1 MVDFDQSRDD
11 SMYDE
16 NLKDVYRKYYVKLQ
30 YIFKDDTIKSL
41 RDKICCG
48 IKSNNKFDNELFLV
62 PSRQYFWSEYDF
74 ENKPD
79 QVMLGQKWI
88 RRNEL
93 LRVDIKPNDNLKVY
107 EKLRNNLSRQQNIRK
122 NIRNSKLNFHFFINL

>member
-1 MVDFDQSRDD
+1 MDNATKLIKKALNDDKIFEKRYKQMVDFDQSRDD

-48 IKSNNKFDNELFLV
+48 IKSNNKY
-62 PSRQYFWSEYDF
+62 R
-74 ENKPD
+74 
-79 QVMLGQKWI
+79 
-88 RRNEL
+88 
-93 LRVDIKPNDNLKVY
+93 
-107 EKLRNNLSRQQNIRK
+107 
-122 NIRNSKLNFHFFINL
+122 